1 VQARLRLSKI
11 KPEIRVGQTM
21 KSNGYI
27 MLTLV
32 VLFVQVFVLNN
43 LSITPLVAPM
53 VYIVLIA
60 MLPIE
65 LSQWKMLGI
74 GLLLGVVMDATMGT
88 VGLNTLVTLP
98 IAFFRRPIL
107 FAFTGM
113 SSISKEEGVPSVK
126 KLGVRFHRY
135 IIAIVVLHSLL
146 FYFAEW
152 LSFDNF
158 GTLLLRILCS
168 TLCSLVLDYI
178 IILLFVRRLS
188 A

>member
-1 VQARLRLSKI
+1 MRARL
-11 KPEIRVGQTM
+11 
-21 KSNGYI
+21 YI

-43 LSITPLVAPM
+43 LSISPLVAPM
-53 VYIVLIA
+53 VYIVLIL
-60 MLPIE
+60 MMPIE
-65 LSQWKMLGI
+65 SSQWKMLGV
-74 GLLLGVVMDATMGT
+74 GLLLGITMDLTMGT
-88 VGLNTLVTLP
+88 AGLNTLVTLP
-98 IAFFRRPIL
+98 VAFFRRPL
-107 FAFTGM
+107 LYALTGLSPM
-113 SSISKEEGVPSVK
+113 SKEEGIPSVK
-126 KLGVRFHRY
+126 RLGARFHRY
-135 IIAIVVLHSLL
+135 IIVLIVLHSLL

-178 IILLFVRRLS
+178 IIMLFMKRLS